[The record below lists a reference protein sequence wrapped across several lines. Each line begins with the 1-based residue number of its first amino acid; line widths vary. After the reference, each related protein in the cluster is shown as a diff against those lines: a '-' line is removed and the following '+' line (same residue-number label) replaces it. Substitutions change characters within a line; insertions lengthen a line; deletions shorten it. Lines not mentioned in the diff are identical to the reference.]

1 MARITVATIL
11 LVCFCANI
19 AIVMGTGGTTNNQPK
34 LRLFERGETRHILEK
49 TKQHEEKD
57 GMVRDNDNDVKRR
70 LLKDDI
76 QRRRLLSEQ
85 SRQLEGNGNND
96 TPTVAPVPKQDGGQ
110 HKKADERHKKT
121 ATTETESSHS
131 SSSSSGSG
139 SSSSH
144 SSSSSSSPAS
154 TSDTTSPLKTSSTI
168 HGESKS
174 ILSVLSSALGVGFIV
189 VAGVAYMHQGEKEE
203 DKDTDH
209 RLKGSVQKRIKTFN
223 RYMEDIGDS
232 SGGSGNA
239 SVGSTE
245 KLDDSSSRSNSGRGV
260 LLGGILKTSKKKLS
274 QKLGKGKKKK
284 RNGSR
289 NQRQK
294 NVDFELDVYSH
305 VDEDMMSVESNA
317 GMSVV

>member
-19 AIVMGTGGTTNNQPK
+19 AIVMGTGGTTNHQPK
-34 LRLFERGETRHILEK
+34 LRLFERRDTRHILEK

-57 GMVRDNDNDVKRR
+57 GMVRDDDNDVKRR

-76 QRRRLLSEQ
+76 QRRRLLLEQ

-110 HKKADERHKKT
+110 LKKADERHKKT
-121 ATTETESSHS
+121 TESSHS

-154 TSDTTSPLKTSSTI
+154 TSDTTPPLKTSSTL

-174 ILSVLSSALGVGFIV
+174 ILSVLSSALGVGFV

-203 DKDTDH
+203 DEDTDH
-209 RLKGSVQKRIKTFN
+209 RLKGSVQKRMKTFN

-232 SGGSGNA
+232 SGGSGSA

-289 NQRQK
+289 KQRQK

-305 VDEDMMSVESNA
+305 VDEDMMSVESNS
-317 GMSVV
+317 GMIVV

>member
-19 AIVMGTGGTTNNQPK
+19 AIVMGTGGTTNHQPK
-34 LRLFERGETRHILEK
+34 LSLFERRETRHILEK
-49 TKQHEEKD
+49 TKQHEKKD
-57 GMVRDNDNDVKRR
+57 GMVGDDDNDVKRR

-96 TPTVAPVPKQDGGQ
+96 TPTVAPVPKQEGGQ

-154 TSDTTSPLKTSSTI
+154 TSDTTPPLKTSSTL

-174 ILSVLSSALGVGFIV
+174 ILSILSSALGVGFIV

-232 SGGSGNA
+232 SSGSGNA

-245 KLDDSSSRSNSGRGV
+245 KLDDSSRSNSGRGV

-289 NQRQK
+289 KQRQK
-294 NVDFELDVYSH
+294 SVDFELDVYSH

>member
-11 LVCFCANI
+11 LVCFVCANI
-19 AIVMGTGGTTNNQPK
+19 AIVMGAGGTTNNQP
-34 LRLFERGETRHILEK
+34 RRILEK

-57 GMVRDNDNDVKRR
+57 GMVRDDDNDVERR

-76 QRRRLLSEQ
+76 QRRRLLLEQ
-85 SRQLEGNGNND
+85 SRQLEDNGNND
-96 TPTVAPVPKQDGGQ
+96 TPTVAPVPKQEGGQ

-121 ATTETESSHS
+121 TESSHS
-131 SSSSSGSG
+131 SSSSGGSG

-154 TSDTTSPLKTSSTI
+154 TSDTTPPLKTSSTI

-174 ILSVLSSALGVGFIV
+174 ILSILSTALGVGFIV

-203 DKDTDH
+203 DEDTDH

-232 SGGSGNA
+232 SGGTDNS

-245 KLDDSSSRSNSGRGV
+245 KLDDSSRSNSGRGV

-289 NQRQK
+289 KQRQK
-294 NVDFELDVYSH
+294 SVDFELDVYSH
-305 VDEDMMSVESNA
+305 VDEDMMSVESNS
-317 GMSVV
+317 GMIVV

>member
-34 LRLFERGETRHILEK
+34 LRLFERHDTRHILEK

-57 GMVRDNDNDVKRR
+57 GMVRDDDNDVKRR

-76 QRRRLLSEQ
+76 QRRRLLLEQ

-121 ATTETESSHS
+121 ATTTESSHS
-131 SSSSSGSG
+131 SSSSSGSS

-154 TSDTTSPLKTSSTI
+154 TSDTTPPLKTSSTI

-174 ILSVLSSALGVGFIV
+174 ILSILSSALGVGFIV

-232 SGGSGNA
+232 SSGRGNA

-289 NQRQK
+289 KQRQK

-305 VDEDMMSVESNA
+305 VDEDMMSVESNS
-317 GMSVV
+317 GMIVV

>member
-11 LVCFCANI
+11 LVCFVCANI
-19 AIVMGTGGTTNNQPK
+19 AIVMGAGGTTNNQP
-34 LRLFERGETRHILEK
+34 RRILEK

-57 GMVRDNDNDVKRR
+57 GMVRDDDNDVERR

-76 QRRRLLSEQ
+76 QRRRLLLEQ

-96 TPTVAPVPKQDGGQ
+96 TPTVAPVPKQEGGQ

-121 ATTETESSHS
+121 ETESSHS
-131 SSSSSGSG
+131 SSSSGGSS

-154 TSDTTSPLKTSSTI
+154 TSDTTPPLKTSSTL
-168 HGESKS
+168 HGESKAILS
-174 ILSVLSSALGVGFIV
+174 ILSTALGVGFIV

-203 DKDTDH
+203 DEDTDH

-232 SGGSGNA
+232 SSGSGNA

-245 KLDDSSSRSNSGRGV
+245 KLDDSSRSNSGRGV

-289 NQRQK
+289 KQRQK
-294 NVDFELDVYSH
+294 SVDFELDVYSH
-305 VDEDMMSVESNA
+305 VDEDMMSVESNS
-317 GMSVV
+317 GMIVV